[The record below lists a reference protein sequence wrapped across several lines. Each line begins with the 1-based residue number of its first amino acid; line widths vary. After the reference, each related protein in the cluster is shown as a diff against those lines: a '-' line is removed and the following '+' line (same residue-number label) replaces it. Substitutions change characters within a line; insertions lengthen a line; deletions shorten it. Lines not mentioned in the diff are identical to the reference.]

1 MEGFEVVD
9 NSEAVED
16 SEDVVVCPE
25 VVVRSEVVSGLE
37 AAVDCSVID
46 RSPVVALTALTV
58 LVSPSDGSRNKQ
70 NAHIILFH
78 FFNLGQYL
86 NALGTSATYP
96 KKSHPSRSEH
106 QSSPP

>member
-25 VVVRSEVVSGLE
+25 VVVRSEVVSGL
-37 AAVDCSVID
+37 AIKAGVDCSVID

-58 LVSPSDGSRNKQ
+58 LVSPSDGSRNIR
-70 NAHIILFH
+70 NTHIMIL
-78 FFNLGQYL
+78 Y
-86 NALGTSATYP
+86 SI
-96 KKSHPSRSEH
+96 
-106 QSSPP
+106 SSISDSV